1 MFQRDE
7 FDVCV
12 IGTGAGGGVMIKELT
27 QAGFSVVALE
37 RGPVL
42 ELSQFID
49 DELSIVVR
57 DELFSPDQ
65 LETSRRNENADQCGI
80 VLASPA
86 RRVQGSLHRGTHR
99 WSKPCGLAHLLR

>member
-1 MFQRDE
+1 MATREE

-37 RGPVL
+37 PGPFLNPSHFV
-42 ELSQFID
+42 D
-49 DELSIVVR
+49 DELSVAVR

-65 LETSRRNENADQCGI
+65 L
-80 VLASPA
+80 
-86 RRVQGSLHRGTHR
+86 
-99 WSKPCGLAHLLR
+99 